1 MKEKRRPEV
10 PVVTELQ
17 DGAFLFS
24 EDKEK
29 QMKQEARS
37 RDRPARENYAKLM
50 RHEDVGSAREP
61 PEKPVCTEKPEC
73 AGCPYPA
80 HGFVCWCEK
89 CMREKLK
96 QIHREG
102 GMR

>member
-24 EDKEK
+24 EEKEK
-29 QMKQEARS
+29 QMKQEAIS

-50 RHEDVGSAREP
+50 RPEDVGSAREP

>member
-24 EDKEK
+24 EEKEK

-50 RHEDVGSAREP
+50 RHEVVGSAREP